1 MQDRT
6 AVRERGAV
14 AGVRWE
20 RMAFDRFTYELK
32 EVNGIAGLD
41 GLLSFSSEG
50 PTVSVHVQ
58 ALWNGATYR
67 LSAIDDLRVLGD

>member
-14 AGVRWE
+14 AGVLWE

-32 EVNGIAGLD
+32 EVDGIAGLD
-41 GLLSFSSEG
+41 GQLFFSFEG
-50 PTVSVHVQ
+50 QTVAVHVQ